1 MTRSGRHRG
10 AAWTLVIGLLLASPI
25 VPAAVPQAVAE
36 EKLVEL
42 RGDPATEAAEREALF
57 AALAIA
63 KTPAEAAGIAEKIW
77 SFWFRAPNEEAAAQ
91 MEKVIDLRVAR
102 DYAAAVD
109 ILDTLVESEPGWAE
123 VWNQRATLRY
133 LVRDFEGS
141 LADIDRVLELE
152 PKHFGAL
159 SGQAMIL
166 MKQGKMA
173 AGQLAL
179 RRAVEIDPFLSER
192 VLLLP
197 TQGQDI

>member
-1 MTRSGRHRG
+1 
-10 AAWTLVIGLLLASPI
+10 
-25 VPAAVPQAVAE
+25 
-36 EKLVEL
+36 
-42 RGDPATEAAEREALF
+42 
-57 AALAIA
+57 
-63 KTPAEAAGIAEKIW
+63 
-77 SFWFRAPNEEAAAQ
+77 
-91 MEKVIDLRVAR
+91 MEKAIDLRVAN